1 MPEGCKP
8 IVREQKRSDLPL
20 SGEVLGKTSGFELLG
35 LLSDSWGN
43 TNEDRLSQQK
53 DHSMKKYYMYLEKYR
68 NILILSFKA
77 RYKYNKKKLDGK
89 IRWKRGH
96 LN

>member
-1 MPEGCKP
+1 MIP
-8 IVREQKRSDLPL
+8 R
-20 SGEVLGKTSGFELLG
+20 
-35 LLSDSWGN
+35 GN

-53 DHSMKKYYMYLEKYR
+53 DNSMKKYHVCLEKYR
-68 NILILSFKA
+68 NILLLSFKA